1 MSSRHLF
8 LYKKGDNMFVTTAG
22 RTNDEMVNLAK
33 TVAAELE
40 APYIQRN
47 KRSIAAIQKL
57 TEKDILVVGKNR
69 IEIHPIHGEE
79 PLFFHPN
86 SAMFRM
92 KRIMKGEF
100 DPFIQASGLAEGNT
114 ILDCTLGL
122 GSDSIVASIVVGE
135 TGKVVS
141 LEGNKYLYYLLKGG
155 LKSWDTGY
163 PMMNEAMTRIEIKH
177 KTYEHFLDTC
187 PSKSFDVVY
196 FDPMFEETIEE
207 SEGIKG
213 IRKFAIYSTLSPEAI
228 KAAKR
233 VAKQK
238 VVLKDHWKSEQFER
252 HGFTVFK
259 RKTAKFHFGVI
270 DLRGS

>member
-1 MSSRHLF
+1 MIVS
-8 LYKKGDNMFVTTAG
+8 TAG
-22 RTNDEMVNLAK
+22 RTNDEMVRLAK
-33 TVAAELE
+33 NVAAELSV
-40 APYIQRN
+40 PYIQRN
-47 KRSIAAIQKL
+47 KQSIHKL
-57 TEKDILVVGKNR
+57 QEQAEDDILVVGKNR
-69 IEIHPIHGEE
+69 IEIHPRQGAE

-92 KRIMKGEF
+92 KRIAKGEH
-100 DPFIQASGLAEGNT
+100 DPFIQASGLANGNT

-122 GSDSIVASIVVGE
+122 GSDSIVASFVVGKS
-135 TGKVVS
+135 GKVVS

-163 PMMNEAMTRIEIKH
+163 PLMNEAMARIDVEHVK
-177 KTYEHFLDTC
+177 YERFLTNC
-187 PSKSFDVVY
+187 PTNSFDVVY

-213 IRKFAIYSTLSPEAI
+213 LRNFAIYSTLTPEAI
-228 KAAKR
+228 EAAKR

-252 HGFTVFK
+252 YGFTVLK

-270 DLRGS
+270 DVEGS

>member
-1 MSSRHLF
+1 MI
-8 LYKKGDNMFVTTAG
+8 VTTAG
-22 RTNDEMVNLAK
+22 RTNETMVELAK
-33 TVAAELE
+33 KTAVELNIPFYE
-40 APYIQRN
+40 RK
-47 KRSIAAIQKL
+47 KRSIAMIQ
-57 TEKDILVVGKNR
+57 EQMNEDILVVGKNR
-69 IEIHPIHGEE
+69 IEIHPLHGDE

-92 KRIMKGEF
+92 KRIMNGEH
-100 DPFIQASGLAEGNT
+100 DPFINPSGIKQGST

-122 GSDSIVASIVVGE
+122 GSDSIVASFVVGE
-135 TGKVVS
+135 LGNVTS

-163 PMMNEAMTRIEIKH
+163 PDLNKALSRIDVIH
-177 KTYEHFLDTC
+177 DTYERYLAKC
-187 PSKSFDVVY
+187 PSKSVDVVY

-213 IRKFAIYSTLSPEAI
+213 LRHFAIYTTLSSEVI
-228 KAAKR
+228 ENAKR
-233 VAKQK
+233 VAREK

-252 HGFTVFK
+252 YGFNVMK

-270 DLRGS
+270 DVGEYLEP

>member
-1 MSSRHLF
+1 MI
-8 LYKKGDNMFVTTAG
+8 VTTAG
-22 RTNDEMVNLAK
+22 RTNDEMMKLAK
-33 TVAAELE
+33 IVAAKLD
-40 APYIQRN
+40 ASYIQRN
-47 KRSIAAIQKL
+47 KRSIANLQEL
-57 TEKDILVVGKNR
+57 TEEDILVVGKNR
-69 IEIHPIHGEE
+69 IEIHPRYGDE

-92 KRIMKGEF
+92 KRIMKGDY
-100 DPFIQASGLAEGNT
+100 DPFIQASGLTEGNS

-122 GSDSIVASIVVGE
+122 GSDSIVASFVVGE

-141 LEGNKYLYYLLKGG
+141 LEGNKYLFYLLKGG

-163 PMMNEAMTRIEIKH
+163 PMMNKAMGRIEVLH
-177 KTYEHFLDTC
+177 ETYESYLASC
-187 PSKSFDVVY
+187 PPKSFDVVY

-213 IRKFAIYSTLSPEAI
+213 LRQFAIYSTLSPEAI

-238 VVLKDHWKSEQFER
+238 VVLKDHWKSEQFKKY
-252 HGFTVFK
+252 GFTVFK

-270 DLRGS
+270 DVEGS

>member
-1 MSSRHLF
+1 MI
-8 LYKKGDNMFVTTAG
+8 VTTAG
-22 RTNDEMVNLAK
+22 RTNDEMVDLAK
-33 TVAAELE
+33 TIAGELE
-40 APYIQRN
+40 AVYIQRN
-47 KRSIAAIQKL
+47 KRSIANLQKL
-57 TEKDILVVGKNR
+57 TGEDILVVGKNR
-69 IEIHPIHGEE
+69 IEIHPIYGEE

-92 KRIMKGEF
+92 KRIMNGEH
-100 DPFIQASGLAEGNT
+100 DPFIQASGLMEGNT

-122 GSDSIVASIVVGE
+122 GSDSIVASFVVGG
-135 TGKVVS
+135 TGKVMS

-163 PMMNEAMTRIEIKH
+163 PIMNEAMVRIEVNLN
-177 KTYEHFLDTC
+177 TYESFLAAC

-213 IRKFAIYSTLSPEAI
+213 LRNFALYSTLSPEAV
-228 KAAKR
+228 KEAKR

-238 VVLKDHWKSEQFER
+238 IVLKDHWQSKQFEKY
-252 HGFTVFK
+252 GFTVYK

-270 DLRGS
+270 DLSST

>member
-1 MSSRHLF
+1 MIVLI
-8 LYKKGDNMFVTTAG
+8 VTTAG
-22 RTNDEMVNLAK
+22 RTNDEMIELAK
-33 TVAAELE
+33 KVAAELE
-40 APYIQRN
+40 GTYIQRN
-47 KRSIAAIQKL
+47 KHSVAKL
-57 TEKDILVVGKNR
+57 HEQTKEDVLVVGKNR
-69 IEIHPIHGEE
+69 IEIYPLHGEE

-92 KRIMKGEF
+92 KRIMKGEH
-100 DPFIQASGLAEGNT
+100 DPFIQASGLTHGNT

-122 GSDSIVASIVVGE
+122 GSDSIVASFVVGHK
-135 TGKVVS
+135 GKVTS

-163 PMMNEAMTRIEIKH
+163 PLMKEAMVRIEVQND
-177 KTYEHFLDTC
+177 TYEKYLASC
-187 PSKSFDVVY
+187 PPKSFDVVY

-213 IRKFAIYSTLSPEAI
+213 LRSFAIYSTLSTEAI
-228 KAAKR
+228 EAAKQ

-238 VVLKDHWKSEQFER
+238 IVLKDHWKSEQFER
-252 HGFTVFK
+252 YGFTVLK

-270 DLRGS
+270 DVGGA

>member
-1 MSSRHLF
+1 MI
-8 LYKKGDNMFVTTAG
+8 VTTAG
-22 RTNDEMVNLAK
+22 RTNDEMVRLAK
-33 TVAAELE
+33 NVAAELSV
-40 APYIQRN
+40 PYIQRN
-47 KRSIAAIQKL
+47 KQSILKL
-57 TEKDILVVGKNR
+57 QEQAEDDILVVGKNR
-69 IEIHPIHGEE
+69 IEIHPWQGTE

-92 KRIMKGEF
+92 KRIAKGEH
-100 DPFIQASGLAEGNT
+100 DPFIQSSGLANGNT

-122 GSDSIVASIVVGE
+122 GSDSIVASFVVGKS
-135 TGKVVS
+135 GKVVS

-163 PMMNEAMTRIEIKH
+163 SLMNEAMARIDVQHVK
-177 KTYEHFLDTC
+177 YERFLANC
-187 PSKSFDVVY
+187 PTNSFDVVY
-196 FDPMFEETIEE
+196 FDPMFEESIEE

-213 IRKFAIYSTLSPEAI
+213 LRNFAIYSTLTPKAI
-228 KAAKR
+228 EAAKR

-252 HGFTVFK
+252 YGFTVFK

-270 DLRGS
+270 DVEGS

>member
-1 MSSRHLF
+1 MI
-8 LYKKGDNMFVTTAG
+8 VTTAG
-22 RTNDEMVNLAK
+22 RTNDGMVKLAK
-33 TVAAELE
+33 NVAAEL
-40 APYIQRN
+40 AVPFLRRN
-47 KRSIAAIQKL
+47 KQSIHKL
-57 TEKDILVVGKNR
+57 QEQTEDDILVVGKNR
-69 IEIHPIHGEE
+69 IEIHPRDGDN

-92 KRIMKGEF
+92 KRIIKGEH
-100 DPFIQASGLAEGNT
+100 DPFIQASGLANGNT

-122 GSDSIVASIVVGE
+122 GSDSIVASLVVGE

-155 LKSWDTGY
+155 LKSWETVY
-163 PMMNEAMTRIEIKH
+163 SVMNEAMARIEVQHVKF
-177 KTYEHFLDTC
+177 ERFLASC
-187 PSKSFDVVY
+187 PTNSFDVVY

-213 IRKFAIYSTLSPEAI
+213 LRNFAIYSTLTPEVI
-228 KAAKR
+228 EAAKR
-233 VAKQK
+233 VARQK

-252 HGFTVFK
+252 YGFTVFK

-270 DLRGS
+270 EIEGS